1 MLIEHFVLFGLEG
14 SMVVGGGYYRE
25 IYDASMS
32 LADSTT
38 MLLVTSVLDRSD
50 STASGDQCCMIGNSL
65 ITKCNMCI
73 LC

>member
-32 LADSTT
+32 LAESTT
-38 MLLVTSVLDRSD
+38 I
-50 STASGDQCCMIGNSL
+50 SGDQCYMIELEQSR
-65 ITKCNMCI
+65 
-73 LC
+73 

>member
-14 SMVVGGGYYRE
+14 SMVVGIDYRE

-32 LADSTT
+32 LAESTT

-50 STASGDQCCMIGNSL
+50 STPSGDQCCMIGNSL
-65 ITKCNMCI
+65 NTKCNMCI